1 MTNSDAHGPQGPH
14 YGGDAAGLIC
24 GYLLGEGLPVQAI
37 DSAQAAAW
45 LQAHA
50 LAQDAAPGPFLW
62 LHFNLSHA
70 QAGRWIERHAALPGT
85 FFEAL
90 REGAHSTRIERDDD
104 TLIAVLN
111 DVHFDFAFEPLDV
124 ATLWIGVTPRL
135 VITARTQPL
144 RSVDALRTAVRDGR
158 SPRSS
163 AALLEQLMRTQADG
177 LVGIVRG
184 VTQRIDRVEDEMLSG
199 RLDHKHAR
207 LGVLRR
213 LLVRLQRLLAPE
225 PAALFRLLQRPPAW
239 MTEDDAQELR
249 DASEEFSVVLR
260 DMQGLQERVKLL
272 QEEVAAIVQEANG
285 RSLFVLTVVTVLALP
300 INILAGLFGMNV
312 GGIPLAD
319 NGHGFWIIVALVAAF
334 TAVAGWLALR
344 DTRE

>member
-1 MTNSDAHGPQGPH
+1 MTTSDAHSPL

-24 GYLLGEGLPVQAI
+24 GYLLGDGMPVQAI
-37 DSAQAAAW
+37 DSAQAAEW
-45 LQAHA
+45 LKAYPRPG
-50 LAQDAAPGPFLW
+50 DAARGAFLW

-70 QAGRWIERHAALPGT
+70 QAERWIERHAALPGT

-90 REGAHSTRIERDDD
+90 HEGSHSTRIERDDD

-144 RSVDALRTAVRDGR
+144 RSVDALRTAVRDGH

-177 LVGIVRG
+177 LVDIVRG

-199 RLDHKHAR
+199 RLDHKRAR

-239 MTEDDAQELR
+239 ITEDDAQELR

-260 DMQGLQERVKLL
+260 DMQGLQERIKLL

-300 INILAGLFGMNV
+300 INILTGLFGMNV

-319 NGHGFWIIVALVAAF
+319 NGHGFWVIVVVLVLFTCIAA
-334 TAVAGWLALR
+334 VLALR
-344 DTRE
+344 STRD